1 VFRPIAI
8 LTLLSLA
15 AIAHSQNGAA
25 PGPGSP
31 QPLVSEESASLQIK
45 GKVRVNQQ
53 LIEGPT
59 SVIGEGDRVET
70 GPFAAARISAP
81 GMSVYLP
88 ANSCVTYGGQQLEVC
103 NCGSVQV
110 SARKPVS
117 LVFRDRDLVV
127 SSQGQNAAFTMSVAG
142 SDLEVVNQ
150 EGTTNIVKSG
160 TVLTRLSS
168 PASHSLAGLGC
179 RMTANNY
186 SSAAGAAAAIA
197 TPAAIAGVA
206 IMRATNRQPV
216 SSIAP

>member
-1 VFRPIAI
+1 MFRTVVI
-8 LTLLSLA
+8 LALLCLA
-15 AIAHSQNGAA
+15 VAACAQTGATRTTR
-25 PGPGSP
+25 SP
-31 QPLVSEESASLQIK
+31 QALVSEESASLQIK

-53 LIEGPT
+53 LIGDPT

-81 GMSVYLP
+81 GMSIYLP

-142 SDLEVVNQ
+142 SDLELVNQ
-150 EGTTNIVKSG
+150 EGITNVVRSG

-168 PASHSLAGLGC
+168 PTSHSLAGLGC
-179 RMTANNY
+179 RMTVNNY

-206 IMRATNRQPV
+206 IMRTTNRQPV
-216 SSIAP
+216 SSLAP

>member
-31 QPLVSEESASLQIK
+31 QPLVSESASLQIK

-53 LIEGPT
+53 LIGDPT
-59 SVIGEGDRVET
+59 SVIAEGDRVET

-88 ANSCVTYGGQQLEVC
+88 ANSCVTYGDQQLEVC

-142 SDLEVVNQ
+142 SDLELVNQ
-150 EGTTNIVKSG
+150 AGITNVVRSG

-179 RMTANNY
+179 RMTVNHY